1 VGGEYS
7 PDTNRYD
14 HHQRTFTTTF
24 PSHETKLSS
33 AGLVY
38 MHFGQA
44 IISERPGLPKDSPA
58 LNLIYQKLYDDFIEA
73 LDANDNG
80 ISAYDTSALS
90 NAGIQKR
97 FKDGGVTL
105 GSLVSDL
112 NYAPTAPV
120 IPTEIKDSK
129 VASQAEED
137 ARFLSAS
144 TLMGDAFL
152 RKLSHCH
159 LSWLPAR
166 DIVQKAFQSR
176 KVVHPSGR
184 IMRIEAGMPWKEH
197 LYSLEEADKT
207 ITEENNVLYVLY
219 PESEAE
225 DSRWRVQ
232 CVSKEQGGFENRKGL
247 PEKWRGV
254 RDQELDKVI
263 GGLEGAVFVH
273 ASGFIGGHLKEEG
286 AKEMAVKALE
296 ME

>member
-1 VGGEYS
+1 
-7 PDTNRYD
+7 
-14 HHQRTFTTTF
+14 
-24 PSHETKLSS
+24 
-33 AGLVY
+33 
-38 MHFGQA
+38 MHFGKE
-44 IISERPGLPKDSPA
+44 IISERTGLPIDSDD
-58 LNLIYQKLYDDFIEA
+58 LTLIYEKLYDDFIEA

-80 ISAYDTSALS
+80 ISPYDTSALS

-97 FKDGGVTL
+97 FKDGGVTI

-120 IPTEIKDSK
+120 ISTDVKDPKSQ
-129 VASQAEED
+129 SQAEED

-144 TLMGDAFL
+144 NLMGDTFL
-152 RKLSHCH
+152 RKLAHCH

-166 DIVQKAFQSR
+166 TTVQEAFQSR
-176 KVVHPSGR
+176 LDTHPSGR
-184 IMRIEAGMPWKEH
+184 IMRIGAGIPWKEH
-197 LYSLEEADKT
+197 LYSLEASDPS

-219 PESEAE
+219 PESDEE
-225 DSRWRVQ
+225 NSKWRVQ
-232 CVSKEQGGFENRKGL
+232 CVSKEQGGFENRKSL

-296 ME
+296 RVYT

>member
-1 VGGEYS
+1 
-7 PDTNRYD
+7 
-14 HHQRTFTTTF
+14 
-24 PSHETKLSS
+24 
-33 AGLVY
+33 
-38 MHFGQA
+38 MHFGKA
-44 IISERPGLPKDSPA
+44 IISERTGLPLDSPD
-58 LNLIYQKLYDDFIEA
+58 LNLIYEKLYDDFIEA

-80 ISAYDTSALS
+80 ISAYDTSALI

-97 FKDGGVTL
+97 FKDGGITL

-120 IPTEIKDSK
+120 ISTEVRDPK
-129 VASQAEED
+129 VQSQAEED

-144 TLMGDAFL
+144 TLMGDSFL

-166 DIVQKAFQSR
+166 SVVQKAFQSR
-176 KVVHPSGR
+176 HEVHSSGR
-184 IMRIEAGMPWKEH
+184 IMRIGAGLPWKEH
-197 LYSLEEADKT
+197 LYSLEESDPT
-207 ITEENNVLYVLY
+207 ITTESNVLYVLY
-219 PESEAE
+219 PENDQE

-232 CVSKEQGGFENRKGL
+232 CVSKEQGGFENRKSL

-254 RDQELDKVI
+254 RDQALDKVI
-263 GGLEGAVFVH
+263 GGLEGAIFVH

-286 AKEMAVKALE
+286 AKEMAVKALK